1 MYAPED
7 RDLVTFDKFA
17 CFEKSV
23 EQFKK
28 IFKTFGDSENQ
39 FLGTIIYGVMF
50 HKSDGEII
58 DKNKMIQVLGE
69 DFYNDLLEVKDEIK
83 LDRTLFGYFDRC
95 FIANQVLAKYIF
107 FLNFSSDETCL
118 GFSSRKKH
126 KEKNEVTRNLS
137 SSVVEK
143 FNRYEMIRQDLA
155 RKERADVA
163 PVDIVYEPTYD
174 ENILGLCFFASQIH
188 LA

>member
-1 MYAPED
+1 MHAPED

-107 FLNFSSDETCL
+107 FLKFFERRDMFRFLVQKKEQ
-118 GFSSRKKH
+118 RKKRGH
-126 KEKNEVTRNLS
+126 
-137 SSVVEK
+137 
-143 FNRYEMIRQDLA
+143 
-155 RKERADVA
+155 
-163 PVDIVYEPTYD
+163 
-174 ENILGLCFFASQIH
+174 
-188 LA
+188 